1 MDSLPS
7 LDSAP
12 QFFKASN
19 MFEHPLEKWLQQT
32 SDSADQALPSCIV
45 ADFCLPWTANIA
57 HKFNIP
63 RVIFHGISCFTLV
76 CSKMITR
83 SKVLDGVM
91 SDSEPFLVPDMPD
104 RIEFIKAQIP
114 EVARKSKEETSG
126 TKDELKGLIDQFKKA
141 EISAQGILVNT
152 FQELEPKY
160 VEEYQKMV
168 KKVWCIG
175 PGFMSKQAISPPSSG
190 GNNMDEKDCHLF
202 EWLAPMKPRSVV
214 YACFGS
220 LCKMSASQMKELALG
235 LEASNRPFIWVI
247 KKGDYSAALEAW
259 FEEAKFQERVKGRGL
274 VIRGWAPQVLILS
287 HPATGG
293 FLTHC
298 GWNSTLEGVS
308 AGLPMITWPMFA
320 EQFYN
325 DKLIVQ
331 VLRTGAG
338 VGAKECV
345 SMGVVS
351 ADHHDEQEDI
361 DRVKVKSKDIKKAI
375 DEVMDEGEEGEER
388 RRRAWKL
395 GEVAKKAVQEGGS
408 SYLNMTLFIQ
418 HVTHEQVLMNQDLS
432 KSTHVSGFIKKVLMN
447 QEVVSAAAENIVSR
461 EARDSMQLDRPSAL
475 DVVST

>member
-7 LDSAP
+7 LDLAP
-12 QFFKASN
+12 QFFEASN
-19 MFEHPLEKWLQQT
+19 MLEHPLEKWLQQT
-32 SDSADQALPSCIV
+32 RGSADLPLPSCIV

-57 HKFNIP
+57 RKLNIP

-76 CSKMITR
+76 CSKLITR

-91 SDSEPFLVPDMPD
+91 SDSEPFLVPGMPH
-104 RIEFIKAQIP
+104 RIEFTKGQIP

-126 TKDELKGLIDQFKKA
+126 TKDELKGLIDQFKEA

-168 KKVWCIG
+168 KNVWCIG
-175 PGFMSKQAISPPSSG
+175 PGFMSKQAISPPPSG
-190 GNNMDEKDCHLF
+190 GNNMDEKDCRLF
-202 EWLAPMKPRSVV
+202 EWLEPMKPRSVV

-259 FEEAKFQERVKGRGL
+259 FEAAKFEERVKGRGL

-287 HPATGG
+287 HPSTGG

-298 GWNSTLEGVS
+298 GWNSTMEGVS

-331 VLRTGAG
+331 VLRTGVG

-345 SMGVVS
+345 SIGGVN
-351 ADHHDEQEDI
+351 ADHHDELEDI
-361 DRVKVKSKDIKKAI
+361 DKVKVKSKDIKKAI

-418 HVTHEQVLMNQDLS
+418 HVTHALEQ
-432 KSTHVSGFIKKVLMN
+432 VLMN
-447 QEVVSAAAENIVSR
+447 QEVVSAAADNIVSR